1 MGGSS
6 GVFRGEHRSPQ
17 DIAAQLRNTAEKE
30 SRDFENSLSKI
41 FNALLV
47 KLNDRD
53 AGAVR
58 IRLEEIKAIL
68 GDTIE
73 SSVDTMF
80 GGSVAKHTYVDGISD
95 VDSLLV
101 LQKNDE
107 LPPHKLLRLIA
118 GTLKK
123 QLDSI
128 VSVSVGDM
136 AVTVTYDKGPEI
148 QLIPAIKSENSI
160 KIPDSTSDAW
170 SKIDPQRFSAALS
183 KRNEECAGKL
193 IPTIK
198 LAKAINANLPQQLR
212 LTGYHIEALG
222 VAAFREYE
230 GVKTTAV
237 MLPHFFKAAS
247 QLVLSPIT
255 DKTGQSV
262 HVDEHLGGANSDLR
276 QALGHTLTRL
286 HMRMLNASAAHSE
299 ARWRDLFGE

>member
-1 MGGSS
+1 MGIL
-6 GVFRGEHRSPQ
+6 RGHCALFDGAFTLPSKRRFPFP
-17 DIAAQLRNTAEKE
+17 
-30 SRDFENSLSKI
+30 SRGTCQIKSKL
-41 FNALLV
+41 A
-47 KLNDRD
+47 
-53 AGAVR
+53 
-58 IRLEEIKAIL
+58 
-68 GDTIE
+68 
-73 SSVDTMF
+73 
-80 GGSVAKHTYVDGISD
+80 HISD

-128 VSVSVGDM
+128 SSVSVGDM

-286 HMRMLNASAAHSE
+286 HMRMLKCQRSTFRSPMA
-299 ARWRDLFGE
+299 